1 MVDQFQY
8 PQARFSVP
16 SRDIIVA
23 ELEYKMETAKFSWRT
38 LAAALGI
45 GLGVEVF
52 VFLVLILTSTFL
64 SPRWA
69 DMIGEWPL
77 QPASYLVTLLARAGH
92 SGFEGQVGYFFL
104 AVMLQ
109 WLIYSA
115 VVYLLLALHG
125 KQRGTTGAIKKI

>member
-1 MVDQFQY
+1 
-8 PQARFSVP
+8 
-16 SRDIIVA
+16 
-23 ELEYKMETAKFSWRT
+23 MEPAKFRWRT

-52 VFLVLILTSTFL
+52 VFLVIIVTTNLL

-77 QPASYLVTLLARAGH
+77 QPASYLVTLLAKAGH

-104 AVMLQ
+104 AVVLQ

-115 VVYLLLALHG
+115 VVYLLLALAG
-125 KQRGTTGAIKKI
+125 KQRGTAGAIKGN